1 MQIDPRIVATVLEFL
16 EQHVRSNACTLL
28 TAIDYLSIRP
38 ENFLEVDDD
47 GEEDDASIFLVG
59 VSDLDNFV
67 VLDIL
72 KGTASLSPIEKSVSL
87 SPIRWILEIYDKD
100 NFLAKVAST
109 GFLQFGLEEVV
120 VTIADSILRV
130 KIQEN
135 TQIVSAGL
143 IQSRYSLEDSDTVTQ
158 QVVAS

>member
-1 MQIDPRIVATVLEFL
+1 
-16 EQHVRSNACTLL
+16 
-28 TAIDYLSIRP
+28 
-38 ENFLEVDDD
+38 
-47 GEEDDASIFLVG
+47 
-59 VSDLDNFV
+59 
-67 VLDIL
+67 
-72 KGTASLSPIEKSVSL
+72 
-87 SPIRWILEIYDKD
+87 
-100 NFLAKVAST
+100 VAST